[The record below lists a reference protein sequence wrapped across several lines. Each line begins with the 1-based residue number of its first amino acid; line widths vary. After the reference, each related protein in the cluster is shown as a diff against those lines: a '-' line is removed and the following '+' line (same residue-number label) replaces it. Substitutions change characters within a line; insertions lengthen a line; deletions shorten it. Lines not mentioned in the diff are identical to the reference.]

1 MNFIYYIF
9 YTLSKI
15 IAHALFHHRVIHP
28 ERMIESGPLI
38 LAVNH
43 QSYFDPPLA
52 GICSKRAI
60 YFLARKTLFAVPIL
74 GKLLPYFLVIPV
86 DRDGNDRTAL
96 KNIIQRLREGQGVL
110 LFPEGTRSP
119 DGKIQ
124 QARSGLGFIIAK
136 TKAPV
141 LPMRIFGAHEAFPK
155 NAKKINLHPIT
166 VVLGEPL
173 FFTEGELTSF
183 HGDDRA
189 LYHHLTD
196 RVMNAIAAL
205 RLPEEVLNRTLT
217 SNEATPI

>member
-1 MNFIYYIF
+1 MNFIYYLF

-15 IAHALFHHRVIHP
+15 AAHAFFHHRVVHP

-52 GICSKRAI
+52 GICSKRAV
-60 YFLARKTLFAVPIL
+60 YFLARKTLFSVPIL
-74 GKLLPYFLVIPV
+74 KNLLPFFQVIPV
-86 DRDGNDRTAL
+86 DRDGNDRSAL
-96 KNIIQRLREGQGVL
+96 KNIIHQLRANQAVL

-119 DGKIQ
+119 DGSLQK
-124 QARSGLGFIIAK
+124 ARSGIGLIIAK

-166 VVLGEPL
+166 VVLGEPIY
-173 FFTEGELTSF
+173 FTESELTPPN
-183 HGDDRA
+183 GDDRA
-189 LYHHLTD
+189 LYQQLTD
-196 RVMNAIAAL
+196 RVMSAIEAL
-205 RLPEEVLNRTLT
+205 QLPE
-217 SNEATPI
+217 

>member
-15 IAHALFHHRVIHP
+15 VAHAFFHYRVIHP

-52 GICSKRAI
+52 GICSQRAI
-60 YFLARKTLFAVPIL
+60 YFLARKTLFTIPFL
-74 GKLLPYFLVIPV
+74 RKLLPFFQVIPV
-86 DRDGNDRTAL
+86 DRDGNDRSAL
-96 KNIIQRLREGQGVL
+96 KNIIHQLRAGHGVL

-119 DGKIQ
+119 DGLLQ
-124 QARSGLGFIIAK
+124 QARSGIGFIIAK

-166 VVLGEPL
+166 VVLGEPIY
-173 FFTEGELTSF
+173 FTEAELTA
-183 HGDDRA
+183 HDGDDRA
-189 LYHHLTD
+189 LYQRLTD
-196 RVMNAIAAL
+196 RVMNAIGAL
-205 RLPEEVLNRTLT
+205 QLP
-217 SNEATPI
+217 

>member
-15 IAHALFHHRVIHP
+15 VAHAFFDYRAIHP

-60 YFLARKTLFAVPIL
+60 YFLARKTLFSIPIL
-74 GKLLPYFLVIPV
+74 GKLLPFFKVIPV
-86 DRDGNDRTAL
+86 DRDGNDRNAL
-96 KNIIQRLREGQGVL
+96 KNIIHQLRSDEAVM
-110 LFPEGTRSP
+110 LFPEGTRTR
-119 DGKIQ
+119 DGSLQKGQ
-124 QARSGLGFIIAK
+124 SGIGLIIAK

-155 NAKKINLHPIT
+155 DAKKIMLHPIT
-166 VVLGEPL
+166 VVLGKPIY
-173 FFTEGELTSF
+173 FTEKDLTPID
-183 HGDDRA
+183 GDNRA
-189 LYHHLTD
+189 LYQQLAD
-196 RVMNAIAAL
+196 RVMAAIAEL
-205 RLPEEVLNRTLT
+205 QLPENT
-217 SNEATPI
+217 